1 MIDAF
6 DGALARPLT
15 APARRAER
23 LAAFLRQGREH
34 ERAGRLTE
42 ALEVYGAVATAAD
55 ETRDGKVLAESLRR
69 AAGIRRRR
77 NEPSEALALYQR
89 SYDVARSIDDAAL
102 AAEALNGIAVLN
114 VHRGDW
120 ESAREYL
127 QRAIDAGA
135 ENEDLRGRI
144 EQNFGVMANIEGDI
158 TAAIAHYQRS
168 LSSFRAAQNDAGCA
182 IAYHNLG
189 MVSADRQLWDDAE
202 RYFRA
207 SLEIAEST
215 GDVNIRGHVL
225 LNRTE
230 VDLARGRYEDARR
243 HAEQALQIFDEMGAR
258 DKKALAYKFLGMLY
272 RETGRPML
280 AEARLRTA
288 VDLAAEVDATLSQ
301 AEACREL
308 ALLYQGQGRNQ
319 DALRLLN
326 SSHRLFGRLNARRDL
341 VDVGTKVAHLESVYL
356 AIVRDW
362 GRSIESTDS
371 YTFGHSERVASYA
384 DALATALGLDDADV
398 TTIRIG
404 AYLHDLGKVR
414 VPHEILNKPGK
425 LTAEEFGIMKLHP
438 EYGLEM
444 LASVEFPW
452 DIKPIIRSHHEKLNG
467 TGYPDRLRGDEIPLT
482 AQVICIVDVYD
493 ALTSTRSYRAAMNH
507 AAAVAEMRNCA
518 DWWRPDVMAG
528 FFDALRTRGS
538 EAGVATP

>member
-1 MIDAF
+1 
-6 DGALARPLT
+6 
-15 APARRAER
+15 
-23 LAAFLRQGREH
+23 
-34 ERAGRLTE
+34 
-42 ALEVYGAVATAAD
+42 
-55 ETRDGKVLAESLRR
+55 
-69 AAGIRRRR
+69 
-77 NEPSEALALYQR
+77 
-89 SYDVARSIDDAAL
+89 
-102 AAEALNGIAVLN
+102 
-114 VHRGDW
+114 
-120 ESAREYL
+120 
-127 QRAIDAGA
+127 
-135 ENEDLRGRI
+135 
-144 EQNFGVMANIEGDI
+144 
-158 TAAIAHYQRS
+158 
-168 LSSFRAAQNDAGCA
+168 
-182 IAYHNLG
+182 

-202 RYFRA
+202 RYFSA

-301 AEACREL
+301 AEASREL

-319 DALRLLN
+319 DALRMLN

-341 VDVGTKVAHLESVYL
+341 VDVGTKMAHLESVYL

-384 DALATALGLDDADV
+384 ATLARGLGLDDADV
-398 TTIRIG
+398 TTVRIG

-414 VPHEILNKPGK
+414 IPHEILNKPGK

-444 LASVEFPW
+444 LTSVEFPW

-493 ALTSTRSYRAAMNH
+493 AITTTRSYRSAMNH
-507 AAAVAEMRNCA
+507 AAALTEIRSCP
-518 DWWRPDVMAG
+518 DWWRPEVMAT
-528 FFDALRTRGS
+528 FLETIRGS
-538 EAGVATP
+538 ERGIAVPAR

>member
-1 MIDAF
+1 VIDSL
-6 DGALARPLT
+6 DGAVGRALAG
-15 APARRAER
+15 PAHRAER
-23 LAAFLRQGREH
+23 LAAFLRQGRDH
-34 ERAGRLTE
+34 ERAGRLVD
-42 ALEVYGAVATAAD
+42 ALDAYGAVANAAD
-55 ETRDGKVLAESLRR
+55 EALDGKTLAEALRR

-77 NEPSEALALYQR
+77 NEPAEALALYQR
-89 SYDVARSIDDAAL
+89 SHDVARATGDAVL

-120 ESAREYL
+120 ETARVYL
-127 QRAIDAGA
+127 QRALDTGA

-158 TAAIAHYQRS
+158 GAAIAHYQRS
-168 LSSFRAAQNDAGCA
+168 LRSFRAAKNDSGCA
-182 IAYHNLG
+182 IAYHNLA
-189 MVSADRQLWDDAE
+189 MVTADRQMWDEAE
-202 RYFRA
+202 GYFRA

-215 GDVNIRGHVL
+215 GDVAIRGHVL
-225 LNRTE
+225 VNRTE
-230 VDLARGRYEDARR
+230 IDLARGRYEDARR
-243 HAEQALQIFDEMGAR
+243 NAEQALKIFDDLGAR
-258 DKKALAYKFLGMLY
+258 DLKALAYRYLGMLY

-280 AEARLRTA
+280 AEARLKTA
-288 VDLAAEVDATLSQ
+288 IELATEVGASLFQ
-301 AEACREL
+301 AESSREL
-308 ALLYQGQGRNQ
+308 AILYQGQGRNQ

-341 VDVGTKVAHLESVYL
+341 VDVGTKVAHLENVYL

-384 DALATALGLDDADV
+384 ATLARTLGLDDADV

-414 VPHEILNKPGK
+414 IPHEILNKPGK
-425 LTAEEFGIMKLHP
+425 LTAEEFAIMKLHP

-467 TGYPDRLRGDEIPLT
+467 NGYPDRLRGDEIPLT
-482 AQVICIVDVYD
+482 AQVICMVDVYD
-493 ALTSTRSYRAAMNH
+493 ALTTTRSYRAAMDH
-507 AAAVAEMRNCA
+507 TAALTEIRTCT
-518 DWWRPDVMAG
+518 DWWRPEVLTG
-528 FFDALRTRGS
+528 FH
-538 EAGVATP
+538 EAMGKAHELTTT